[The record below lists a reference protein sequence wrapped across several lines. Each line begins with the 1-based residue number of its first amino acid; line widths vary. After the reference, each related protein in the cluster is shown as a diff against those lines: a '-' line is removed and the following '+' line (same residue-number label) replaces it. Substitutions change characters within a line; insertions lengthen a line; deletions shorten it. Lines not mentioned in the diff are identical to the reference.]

1 MAVGRITPNL
11 FQGKENYIIAI
22 GVDEYED
29 SYFTE
34 LKSCKRDINNF
45 TKVLVDYYQCFKW
58 KNIKKLPDA
67 QATKE
72 NILNEIQNF
81 SLREKASEWNLIIYF
96 AGHGDFEKKRKGEG
110 IGYWIPF
117 DAKYGKLQTYVSFE
131 EVKSAISH
139 SDVHH
144 ILIICDS
151 CHAGSLFSYYRADNS
166 FVPKNYKIKSR
177 WGLTSGRK
185 ERVTDGTMRT
195 PSPFSEVLVQV
206 LKLYS
211 KQNNTLTIK
220 ELQVTIER
228 KFEEFFPNETQMPV
242 SYPLEVWDYEH
253 NEGQFVFIPK
263 HDAKIPL
270 EVIEKVIQNE
280 PSKTIIEDNESISDI
295 NGIVEQE
302 EPNSIP
308 EMVDKAGD
316 ISHNGEVGR
325 IKTQR
330 DWLPDKRVLKIFGI
344 LFVLLVFL
352 NLLERSYIYFKDK
365 ESERLMV
372 EAYKRTPTSI
382 SILKDTINSVQIDSL
397 IDIKPLINKSKKT
410 THSGKIEK
418 IRPILESDYFKQDTL
433 NTNIVFVGSFVNKE
447 NAVNII
453 NELKA
458 IGYEKAE
465 IAMKQNLPYAIVIGG
480 FHSHKN
486 KAKGQ
491 VESLRRR
498 GIEAYYAK
506 VDMSEIYRNEK

>member
-1 MAVGRITPNL
+1 MAVGRITPPL

-72 NILNEIQNF
+72 NILKEIQNF
-81 SLREKASEWNLIIYF
+81 SRIKKASEWNLIIYF

-110 IGYWIPF
+110 IGYWVPF
-117 DAKYGKLQTYVSFE
+117 DAKNGKLQTYVSFE

-139 SDVHH
+139 SDLHH

-242 SYPLEVWDYEH
+242 SYPLEVWGYEH
-253 NEGQFVFIPK
+253 NEGQFAFIPK

-270 EVIEKVIQNE
+270 EVIANVIQDE
-280 PSKTIIEDNESISDI
+280 PSKIITEEDESISNI
-295 NGIVEQE
+295 NGSVEQE
-302 EPNSIP
+302 DVIP
-308 EMVDKAGD
+308 DTEDKVVD
-316 ISHNGEVGR
+316 ISQNGGEVR
-325 IKTQR
+325 RKTNE
-330 DWLPDKRVLKIFGI
+330 DWLPNKSVLKVFGI
-344 LFVLLVFL
+344 LLTLMVFL
-352 NLLERSYIYFKDK
+352 NLLERSYIYLKDK
-365 ESERLMV
+365 ESERLME
-372 EAYKRTPTSI
+372 EAVTRTPTPISIVEDTSI
-382 SILKDTINSVQIDSL
+382 SESIDSL
-397 IDIKPLINKSKKT
+397 IDIKPPINKPYKT
-410 THSGKIEK
+410 IRSGKIKK
-418 IRPILESDYFKQDTL
+418 IRPIFESDYLRQDTL
-433 NTNIVFVGSFVNKE
+433 NTNIVFVGSFTNKE
-447 NAVNII
+447 NAINII

-506 VDMSEIYRNEK
+506 VDMSEIYRTEK